1 MHPPQAPFE
10 LACASEVFGLDRPGL
25 PSPYTFELCTEDP
38 GLVRT
43 LAGYDLGVTV
53 GLEALDR
60 ADTIVVPGW
69 HPAGTEASAAV
80 LDGLRA
86 AHQAGVRILSIC
98 SGAFVLAQA
107 GLLDGRRATTHW
119 RLAAALATRF
129 PRVRVDSDVLYVDH
143 GDVATSAG
151 TAAGIDLCLH
161 IVRRDHGAA
170 FTAEIARHMVMPPH
184 REGGQLQFVSPPVRR
199 DDTDPLAPLLDWA
212 AARLHEPISVAR
224 LAAAAG
230 VSERTMDRRFRERAG
245 VSPGRWVLVQRVTAA
260 RVLLEQTTLPVDAVA
275 SRVGLGS
282 AVNLRRHFHRIL
294 GTTPAAYRRTFRQ
307 RTSPVAAGGSG
318 PSTV

>member
-1 MHPPQAPFE
+1 
-10 LACASEVFGLDRPGL
+10 
-25 PSPYTFELCTEDP
+25 
-38 GLVRT
+38 
-43 LAGYDLGVTV
+43 
-53 GLEALDR
+53 
-60 ADTIVVPGW
+60 
-69 HPAGTEASAAV
+69 
-80 LDGLRA
+80 
-86 AHQAGVRILSIC
+86 
-98 SGAFVLAQA
+98 
-107 GLLDGRRATTHW
+107 
-119 RLAAALATRF
+119 
-129 PRVRVDSDVLYVDH
+129 VLYVDH